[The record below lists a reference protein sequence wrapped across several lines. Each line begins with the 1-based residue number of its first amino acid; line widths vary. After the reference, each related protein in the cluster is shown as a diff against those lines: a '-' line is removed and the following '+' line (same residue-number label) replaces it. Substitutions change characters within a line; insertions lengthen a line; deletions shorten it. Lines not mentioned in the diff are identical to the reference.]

1 MPSASDLKPKQE
13 IRHPYSGQSVTVKE
27 VRAVKGGRLRVYFRG
42 YGVWGSFTVKPDHH
56 IELAPERSQ
65 RGNT

>member
-27 VRAVKGGRLRVYFRG
+27 VRAVKGGRLRVYFR
-42 YGVWGSFTVKPDHH
+42 KPDHH